1 MPPLVRCQRGKVSV
15 LCIDR
20 GDDGA
25 MRGILPG
32 KALSYLE
39 KALRS
44 KSSILD
50 TEVSTSLFSLVPS
63 HRSLCGVFQ
72 DKGSRGIAI
81 SMEAIER
88 VIKKAF
94 KDMMLCNTMKLVL
107 ISCYD
112 LDVHHLRPCRRPI
125 FVSYRLP
132 LIRCPFPTESNHVPV
147 DAEPCTLPLPSL
159 SRSRTS
165 LRLSFRRGRGRRVN
179 HPIQIQAKPGQNTT
193 LAVGVLCISCV
204 AFLEKMLSSLN
215 SLDLRTPIDPKE
227 LLRDGGFV
235 VPDANSFG
243 HTFRDYNAESE
254 WQKTVEEFYRMNH
267 IHQTCDFVKRMREE
281 YGKLDRVEMSI
292 WECIELLSEFIDE
305 SSPDLDEPEMEH
317 LWQTAEAIRKD
328 YPEEDWLHLTG
339 LIDAL
344 HKHGAYQYLMNEEDQ
359 ENLKW
364 LHVFNKYDLYSKS
377 KVRIDVE
384 KVKPYYLS
392 VNEKVQI
399 NESHDTPP
407 SSSHYNT
414 LRDSES
420 YSSLTPSPL
429 RQAIDRANRRQDL
442 CDHGDSTSPKPV
454 PFIILFLPS
463 GHRRLRA
470 SLLVPANLRTK
481 GVSLPKLNLG
491 GLSLRQDDTAT
502 SFTQP
507 PRPTTASEDEHL
519 VSKIHAILDAV
530 ADRAEM
536 HAIIG
541 AQRNDWNHLFTNSIN
556 AISLT
561 ASLMAGISSI
571 PVGEAAP
578 HMLAFK
584 LSSVILFTAA
594 TGMMLITSKIQ
605 PSQLAEEQRNATRL
619 WEQLGRSIETTLAL
633 RAPTQRDVDEAM
645 EKVLALDKAYPLP
658 LLPGML
664 EKFPEIVE
672 PTRWWP
678 KIQPKQSP
686 QAGGNGWSHELEGEM
701 RGILRVLKAKDEQQY
716 TTLGK
721 LLLNMN
727 KTLAISGPLLAGLAA
742 ISSGL
747 IGSPAL
753 GPMPAFLGVIGGVL
767 ATAVHTLEHGGQVG
781 MVFELFRNCAG
792 YYRRLQEEIA
802 SNLGETDVQK
812 RENGE
817 LFEMKVALQLGRS
830 LSDLKGLAS
839 YASPL
844 CEDEDIKEFAG
855 KLF

>member
-1 MPPLVRCQRGKVSV
+1 M
-15 LCIDR
+15 
-20 GDDGA
+20 
-25 MRGILPG
+25 
-32 KALSYLE
+32 
-39 KALRS
+39 
-44 KSSILD
+44 
-50 TEVSTSLFSLVPS
+50 PS
-63 HRSLCGVFQ
+63 HAHFPCHRCLVHALPCGYPSAAAAGV
-72 DKGSRGIAI
+72 
-81 SMEAIER
+81 E
-88 VIKKAF
+88 
-94 KDMMLCNTMKLVL
+94 L
-107 ISCYD
+107 ITQSK
-112 LDVHHLRPCRRPI
+112 
-125 FVSYRLP
+125 F
-132 LIRCPFPTESNHVPV
+132 
-147 DAEPCTLPLPSL
+147 
-159 SRSRTS
+159 
-165 LRLSFRRGRGRRVN
+165 
-179 HPIQIQAKPGQNTT
+179 
-193 LAVGVLCISCV
+193 
-204 AFLEKMLSSLN
+204 SSLHIVCRV
-215 SLDLRTPIDPKE
+215 LGEDALVVEQPRPAAVTGEVKRTPIDPKE

-392 VNEKVQI
+392 VNE
-399 NESHDTPP
+399 
-407 SSSHYNT
+407 
-414 LRDSES
+414 
-420 YSSLTPSPL
+420 
-429 RQAIDRANRRQDL
+429 
-442 CDHGDSTSPKPV
+442 
-454 PFIILFLPS
+454 
-463 GHRRLRA
+463 
-470 SLLVPANLRTK
+470 K

>member
-1 MPPLVRCQRGKVSV
+1 
-15 LCIDR
+15 
-20 GDDGA
+20 
-25 MRGILPG
+25 
-32 KALSYLE
+32 
-39 KALRS
+39 
-44 KSSILD
+44 
-50 TEVSTSLFSLVPS
+50 
-63 HRSLCGVFQ
+63 
-72 DKGSRGIAI
+72 
-81 SMEAIER
+81 
-88 VIKKAF
+88 
-94 KDMMLCNTMKLVL
+94 
-107 ISCYD
+107 
-112 LDVHHLRPCRRPI
+112 
-125 FVSYRLP
+125 
-132 LIRCPFPTESNHVPV
+132 
-147 DAEPCTLPLPSL
+147 
-159 SRSRTS
+159 
-165 LRLSFRRGRGRRVN
+165 
-179 HPIQIQAKPGQNTT
+179 
-193 LAVGVLCISCV
+193 
-204 AFLEKMLSSLN
+204 
-215 SLDLRTPIDPKE
+215 
-227 LLRDGGFV
+227 
-235 VPDANSFG
+235 
-243 HTFRDYNAESE
+243 
-254 WQKTVEEFYRMNH
+254 
-267 IHQTCDFVKRMREE
+267 
-281 YGKLDRVEMSI
+281 MSI
-292 WECIELLSEFIDE
+292 WECIELLNEFVDE
-305 SSPDLDEPEMEH
+305 SDPDLDEPQIEH
-317 LWQTAEAIRKD
+317 LLQTAEAIRKD

-339 LIDAL
+339 LIHDLGKVLLHPSFGQLPQWAVVGDTFPVGCAFDECNVHHKYFEENPDHLDPKYNTKLGEYSEGCGLENVLMSWGHDDYMYLVAKGNKTSLPLAGLFIIRYHSFYPL
-344 HKHGAYQYLMNEEDQ
+344 HKHGAYQYLMNEEDK

-392 VNEKVQI
+392 LIEKCNLKRTTYTLEAVIMATLPTQSLFFSSSSY
-399 NESHDTPP
+399 SHQARKFHASLQVP
-407 SSSHYNT
+407 SS
-414 LRDSES
+414 
-420 YSSLTPSPL
+420 
-429 RQAIDRANRRQDL
+429 
-442 CDHGDSTSPKPV
+442 
-454 PFIILFLPS
+454 
-463 GHRRLRA
+463 
-470 SLLVPANLRTK
+470 LRTK
-481 GVSLPKLNLG
+481 GICFPKTTRTDSDRRSQEDSNRPKGVVEGWRICGSRCQFIWSYFQGLQCRIRVAEDSGRVLSNESYSPNLKYDLYSKSKVRIDVEKVKPYYLSVNEKLNLG